1 MSFMRMLFFRRI
13 ETCCRVAALLAGLA
27 WLGPA
32 AAQEDAMRFSVFW
45 PCSGNA
51 SFCAPRILAQG
62 KITHESAQRFARFV
76 EDTSRHAHELPPAPT
91 VVFDSPGGSLAGG
104 IALGREIRRRGMS
117 TDLAHE
123 YDIEDRNAPDG
134 LRVIVGR
141 AKCASACVLAFSGG
155 VMRHMAEGARMG
167 VHQFSVASGQMGDSA
182 AQVTMVKLAEYFQS
196 MGVDRR
202 LLDVAA
208 LVPPNDIAW
217 MTQHDAR
224 TLNLDNTAPPMVPW
238 RVQASASG
246 TPSALVVQPQ
256 PGDGKIVSIM
266 LTHSNETILLMVTSG
281 FDRSRFDQTFLSYFP
296 IDETPQIDICTSSRC
311 VRGRPAAP
319 WVRRDQGGLVM
330 FNATMVIT
338 PEEASALSRATSLR
352 VDDNFPRALGSLSA
366 NTDLS
371 VDGLS
376 AGVALVLRSAG
387 FGRR

>member
-1 MSFMRMLFFRRI
+1 MSFMRILFFRCIGIR
-13 ETCCRVAALLAGLA
+13 CRVAALLAGLA
-27 WLGPA
+27 WMGPA

-62 KITHESAQRFARFV
+62 KITHDSAQRFARLV
-76 EDTSRHAHELPPAPT
+76 EDTSRHAHELPPFPT

-155 VMRHMAEGARMG
+155 VTRHMSSDARMG

-208 LVPPNDIAW
+208 LVSPKDIAW
-217 MTQHDAR
+217 MTLDDAR
-224 TLNLDNTAPPMVPW
+224 ALNLDNTSPPLEPW
-238 RVQASASG
+238 RIQASTSG
-246 TPSALVVQPQ
+246 TPNVIVIQPQ
-256 PGDGKIVSIM
+256 PGDGKKVSVMI
-266 LTHSNETILLMVTSG
+266 THSDETILLLVTSV
-281 FDRSRFDQTFLSYFP
+281 FDRRTFDEDYLAYFP
-296 IDETPQIDICTSSRC
+296 INETPEIDLCTSNRC
-311 VRGRPAAP
+311 IRGRSVAP
-319 WVRRDQGGLVM
+319 WVRRDQGNVVM
-330 FNATMVIT
+330 IAATTAIS
-338 PEEASALSRATSLR
+338 PEEAYAISRSTSLR
-352 VDDNFPRALGSLSA
+352 VDDNFPRSLESLSVQGE
-366 NTDLS
+366 LS
-371 VDGLS
+371 VKGLAS
-376 AGVALVLRSAG
+376 GVALVLRSAG